1 MSSRPG
7 SATPSKTLSEG
18 KKIYSIFKQMKSKR
32 QIVQTLSSQYHSG
45 SPLCI
50 WVDARKRNA
59 ENAEQTRD
67 PLNKLGEERHQ
78 DYREENK
85 HFGLVVQELP
95 PRLH

>member
-1 MSSRPG
+1 
-7 SATPSKTLSEG
+7 
-18 KKIYSIFKQMKSKR
+18 
-32 QIVQTLSSQYHSG
+32 
-45 SPLCI
+45 
-50 WVDARKRNA
+50 VDARKRNA

-78 DYREENK
+78 DYREEDK